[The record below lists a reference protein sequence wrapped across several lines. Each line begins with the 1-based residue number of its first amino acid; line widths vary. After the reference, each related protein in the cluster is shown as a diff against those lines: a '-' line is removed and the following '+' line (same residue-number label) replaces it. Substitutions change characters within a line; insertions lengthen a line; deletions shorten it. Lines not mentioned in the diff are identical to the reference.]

1 MAVARRLS
9 YPASTHYDMQE
20 GTVSHHR
27 NPIRNRPLQARSA
40 GTCRGR
46 SAWHARNASTGTWE
60 ALPTPDAP
68 NAGTRRVGEFN
79 DKKNAP
85 TEGRETDRFVVAR
98 GKVTAPTLAKGPT

>member
-9 YPASTHYDMQE
+9 YPASTQYDTQE
-20 GTVSHHR
+20 GTGSYLR
-27 NPIRNRPLQARSA
+27 NPTRSRPLQARSA

-68 NAGTRRVGEFN
+68 TAGTRRVGEFN

-85 TEGRETDRFVVAR
+85 KEGRETDRFVVAR
-98 GKVTAPTLAKGPT
+98 GKVTAPTLVKEPT